1 MFGSQGNSRDGRLP
15 QVDDTFVGELKE
27 KYPSVFQGIGKLKDY
42 QLKLHV
48 DPSVTPV
55 VQKMLRAP
63 FSVKDKENGKVKE
76 LLEKDKIE
84 KVEGTT
90 MRVSP
95 VVVAPKPS
103 GDIRL
108 CVDRRRA
115 NEAIIRER
123 LPIQTIDKV
132 LESLSRSAVF
142 SKLDFRWGFHQIEL
156 DPESRDITAFATHD
170 GIFRYKRL
178 SFGVNTA
185 PEKYQH
191 IIT

>member
-1 MFGSQGNSRDGRLP
+1 MW
-15 QVDDTFVGELKE
+15 
-27 KYPSVFQGIGKLKDY
+27 
-42 QLKLHV
+42 
-48 DPSVTPV
+48 
-55 VQKMLRAP
+55 
-63 FSVKDKENGKVKE
+63 
-76 LLEKDKIE
+76 
-84 KVEGTT
+84 
-90 MRVSP
+90 VSP
-95 VVVAPKPS
+95 VDVAPKPS

-115 NEAIIRER
+115 NEGIIRER

-132 LESLSRSAVF
+132 LESLSGSAVF
-142 SKLDFRWGFHQIEL
+142 SKLDLRWGFHQIEL

-191 IIT
+191 IITQSMAGQQGWQTKQMILSFIGESLRGRIGTYTLSYNVLVRSRSP